1 MHRKEEVFNITEL
14 HIYIF
19 LTVAFS
25 IILGAKLAFSTVMV
39 QIGKRALVRILIVT
53 SLATIILIILSVKK
67 LLELIEVPI

>member
-1 MHRKEEVFNITEL
+1 MTEL